1 MRRSENEIIG
11 IMGAGVVGGSLI
23 AFLREQGR
31 DVAVYDPPKGHSSI
45 EALDAAGTIFVCVP
59 TPYTAGVG
67 FDDSFL
73 LDAVSRIR
81 GEKCVVVKSTVLPGT
96 TELLQERFP
105 RHRFMF
111 NPEFLREVSAYE
123 DFVRPDRQIVGCTAA
138 SRDDAQRVMDLMPR
152 APFECICSAS
162 EAEMA
167 KYVANSF
174 LAVKVSY
181 ANEVFD
187 LCARLGIEYAQ
198 VRDMVAADA
207 RIGSSHMD
215 VHDAGYRGYA
225 GKCLPKDSK
234 SLLDLAR
241 SFGIEMRVL
250 GAADRVNAALQAP
263 GALQAAGLWQSAGSQ
278 PAVVRLRRDAQDAE
292 LEERAA

>member
-1 MRRSENEIIG
+1 
-11 IMGAGVVGGSLI
+11 MGAGVVGGSLLS
-23 AFLREQGR
+23 FLQGEGWQ
-31 DVAVYDPPKGHSSI
+31 VGVYDPPKGHASI
-45 EALDAAGTIFVCVP
+45 DVIESADIVFVCVP

-73 LDAVSRIR
+73 LDAVIRIP
-81 GEKCVVVKSTVLPGT
+81 GEKAVVIKSTVLPGT

-123 DFVRPDRQIVGCTAA
+123 DFIRPDRQIVGCTQT
-138 SRDDAQRVMDLMPR
+138 SRGEAQRVMDLLPR
-152 APFECICSAS
+152 APFERVCSAS

-181 ANEVFD
+181 ANEVID
-187 LCARLGIEYAQ
+187 LCERIGITYAQ

-207 RIGSSHMD
+207 RIGDSHMD
-215 VHDAGYRGYA
+215 VHDAGYRGYG

-241 SFGIEMRVL
+241 SFGLEMRVL
-250 GAADRVNAALQAP
+250 GAADRVNASLRTLAMP
-263 GALQAAGLWQSAGSQ
+263 Q
-278 PAVVRLRRDAQDAE
+278 PTPVRLRPASTERDV
-292 LEERAA
+292 EERAA